1 MKNPL
6 LPDPSRHPRLYAR
19 EYQRLRPLLADLGL
33 VLGCLAAVPVVCVL
47 YCVVVAVF
55 SYGA

>member
-6 LPDPSRHPRLYAR
+6 LPDPVTHPRLYAR

-33 VLGCLAAVPVVCVL
+33 VLGLLACPAVAWGLYWVGCLAFAL
-47 YCVVVAVF
+47 
-55 SYGA
+55 

>member
-6 LPDPSRHPRLYAR
+6 LPDPARHPRLYAR

-33 VLGCLAAVPVVCVL
+33 VLGLLACLPVGWALLWCVRL
-47 YCVVVAVF
+47 VF
-55 SYGA
+55 AL